1 MIHSTGFVIK
11 SIISSRR
18 ACSGMKNHVIVP
30 VLVLCIL
37 IACAGCTAQQSTSP
51 SGTGSAAGSPA
62 GTGGAS
68 LVPGPT
74 DTMPDYSAVT
84 IDVGEKDYLG
94 KIPVTFQGGKGQI
107 TTKKIDVKLTRA
119 DGSVETATVGIKKGD
134 ETELQGTR
142 GSGSEK
148 GQADRVEVWVIT
160 TSGQTY
166 KIVDVLREYRS
177 RG

>member
-1 MIHSTGFVIK
+1 
-11 SIISSRR
+11 
-18 ACSGMKNHVIVP
+18 MKHRVIVP
-30 VLVLCIL
+30 VLFLCIL
-37 IACAGCTAQQSTSP
+37 IALAGCTSPQGTPP
-51 SGTGSAAGSPA
+51 SGTGSAAGTPA

-84 IDVGEKDYLG
+84 VDVGEKDYLG
-94 KIPVTFQGGKGQI
+94 KIPVIFQGGKGQI
-107 TTKKIDVKLTRA
+107 NTKKIDVKLTRA
-119 DGSVETATVGIKKGD
+119 DGSVQTATVGTNKGD

-142 GSGSEK
+142 GSGSER
-148 GQADRVEVWVIT
+148 GQADRVEVWVT
-160 TSGQTY
+160 MNSGQTY

>member
-1 MIHSTGFVIK
+1 
-11 SIISSRR
+11 
-18 ACSGMKNHVIVP
+18 MKNRIIIP
-30 VLVLCIL
+30 VLFLCIL
-37 IACAGCTAQQSTSP
+37 IACAGCTSPQGTSP

-74 DTMPDYSAVT
+74 DTMPDYNAVT
-84 IDVGEKDYLG
+84 VNVGEKDYLG

-107 TTKKIDVKLTRA
+107 TTKRIDVKLTRA
-119 DGSVETATVGIKKGD
+119 DGSVETATVGIKKGE

-148 GQADRVEVWVIT
+148 GQADRVEVWVTT